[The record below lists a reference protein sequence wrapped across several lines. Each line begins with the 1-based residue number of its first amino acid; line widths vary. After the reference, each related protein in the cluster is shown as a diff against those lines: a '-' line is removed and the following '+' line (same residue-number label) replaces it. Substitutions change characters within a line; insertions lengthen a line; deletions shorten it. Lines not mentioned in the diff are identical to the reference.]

1 MHMGET
7 SIGEALKAYLEKSRI
22 RSGVQALQVHDA
34 WEQIMGKTVA
44 KYTDKLQVVQKTLIV
59 HTSIGPL
66 KQELSYQKKTI
77 VERVNEVL
85 GSGTITDV
93 VIK

>member
-1 MHMGET
+1 MAET
-7 SIGEALKAYLEKSRI
+7 NLGDALKAYIEKSRL
-22 RSGVQALQVHDA
+22 RTGVQALQISEA

-44 KYTDKLQVVQKTLIV
+44 KYTDKLQVIHKTLFV

-77 VERVNEVL
+77 IERVNEIL
-85 GSGTITDV
+85 GANTITDV

>member
-1 MHMGET
+1 MGET
-7 SIGEALKAYLEKSRI
+7 NLGEALKAYLEKSRI
-22 RSGVQALQVHDA
+22 RSGVQALQIQDA

-44 KYTDKLQVVQKTLIV
+44 KYTEKLQVVNKTLFV
-59 HTSIGPL
+59 YTNIGPL

-77 VERVNEVL
+77 VERVNELL
-85 GSGTITDV
+85 GAGTIVDV

>member
-1 MHMGET
+1 MAET
-7 SIGEALKAYLEKSRI
+7 NLGDALKAYLEKSRL
-22 RSGVQALQVHDA
+22 RTGVQALQISEA

-44 KYTDKLQVVQKTLIV
+44 KYTDKLQIIHKTLFV

-77 VERVNEVL
+77 VERVNEIL
-85 GSGTITDV
+85 GAGTITDV

>member
-1 MHMGET
+1 MAESNLGD
-7 SIGEALKAYLEKSRI
+7 ALRAYLEKSRL
-22 RSGVQALQVHDA
+22 RTGVQALQISEA

-44 KYTDKLQVVQKTLIV
+44 KYTDKLQVVHKTLFV

-77 VERVNEVL
+77 IERVNELL
-85 GSGTITDV
+85 GAGTITDV

>member
-1 MHMGET
+1 MSETNMGD
-7 SIGEALKAYLEKSRI
+7 ALKAFLEKSRI
-22 RSGVQALQVHDA
+22 KTGVQALQIQDA

-44 KYTDKLQVVQKTLIV
+44 KYTDKLQVINKTLFV
-59 HTSIGPL
+59 HSSVGPL

-77 VERVNEVL
+77 ITRVNELL
-85 GSGTITDV
+85 GAGTIEDV

>member
-1 MHMGET
+1 MAEANL
-7 SIGEALKAYLEKSRI
+7 GEALKAYLEKSRI
-22 RSGVQALQVHDA
+22 KSGVKALQIKDA

-44 KYTDKLQVVQKTLIV
+44 KYTDKIQVVNKTLFV
-59 HTSIGPL
+59 QTAIGPL

-77 VERVNEVL
+77 MERVNELL
-85 GSGTITDV
+85 GPGTIEDV

>member
-1 MHMGET
+1 MPEANLGD
-7 SIGEALKAYLEKSRI
+7 ALKAFLEKSRI
-22 RSGVQALQVHDA
+22 KSGVRALQIQDA

-44 KYTDKLQVVQKTLIV
+44 KYTDKIQVVNKTLFV
-59 HTSIGPL
+59 QTSIGPL

-77 VERVNEVL
+77 IERVNQL
-85 GSGTITDV
+85 IGPGTIEEV

>member
-1 MHMGET
+1 MAET
-7 SIGEALKAYLEKSRI
+7 NLGDALKAYIEKSRL
-22 RSGVQALQVHDA
+22 RTGVQALQITEA

-44 KYTDKLQVVQKTLIV
+44 KYTDKLQVFHKTLFV

-77 VERVNEVL
+77 IERVNELL
-85 GSGTITDV
+85 GAGTITDV

>member
-1 MHMGET
+1 MAEANL
-7 SIGEALKAYLEKSRI
+7 GEALKAYLEKSRI
-22 RSGVQALQVHDA
+22 KSGVKALQIKDA

-44 KYTDKLQVVQKTLIV
+44 KYTDKIQVVNKTLFV
-59 HTSIGPL
+59 QTAIGPL

-77 VERVNEVL
+77 VDRVNELL
-85 GSGTITDV
+85 GPGTIEDV

>member
-1 MHMGET
+1 MAET
-7 SIGEALKAYLEKSRI
+7 NLGDALKAYLEKSRL
-22 RSGVQALQVHDA
+22 RTGVQALQISEA

-44 KYTDKLQVVQKTLIV
+44 KYTDKLQVIHKTLFV

-77 VERVNEVL
+77 IERVNELL
-85 GSGTITDV
+85 GAGTITDV

>member
-1 MHMGET
+1 MAET
-7 SIGEALKAYLEKSRI
+7 NLGDALRAYLEKSRL
-22 RSGVQALQVHDA
+22 RTGVQALQISEA

-44 KYTDKLQVVQKTLIV
+44 KYTDKLQVIHKTLFV

-77 VERVNEVL
+77 IERVNELL
-85 GSGTITDV
+85 GAGTITDV

>member
-1 MHMGET
+1 MAEANLGD
-7 SIGEALKAYLEKSRI
+7 ALKAYLEKSRI
-22 RSGVQALQVHDA
+22 RSGVQALQIQDA

-44 KYTDKLQVVQKTLIV
+44 KYTDKLQVVNKTLFV

-77 VERVNEVL
+77 VERVNELL
-85 GSGTITDV
+85 GAGTIVDV

>member
-1 MHMGET
+1 MAEANLGD
-7 SIGEALKAYLEKSRI
+7 ALKAFLEKSRVK
-22 RSGVQALQVHDA
+22 SGVKALQIKDA

-44 KYTDKLQVVQKTLIV
+44 KYTDKIQVVNKTLFV
-59 HTSIGPL
+59 HTAIGPL

-77 VERVNEVL
+77 VDRVNELL
-85 GSGTITDV
+85 GPGTIEDV

>member
-1 MHMGET
+1 MAEANLGD
-7 SIGEALKAYLEKSRI
+7 ALKAFLEKSRI
-22 RSGVQALQVHDA
+22 KSGVKALQIKDA

-44 KYTDKLQVVQKTLIV
+44 KYTDKIQVVNKTLFV
-59 HTSIGPL
+59 HTAIGPL

-77 VERVNEVL
+77 VDRVNELL
-85 GSGTITDV
+85 GPGTIEDV

>member
-1 MHMGET
+1 MGET
-7 SIGEALKAYLEKSRI
+7 NLGEALKAYLEKSRLK
-22 RSGVQALQVHDA
+22 SGVQALQIQDA

-44 KYTDKLQVVQKTLIV
+44 KYTEKLQVVNKTLFV
-59 HTSIGPL
+59 YTPVGPL

-77 VERVNEVL
+77 VERVNELL
-85 GSGTITDV
+85 GAGTITEV

>member
-1 MHMGET
+1 MAET
-7 SIGEALKAYLEKSRI
+7 NLGDALKAYLEKSRL
-22 RSGVQALQVHDA
+22 RTGVQALQISEA

-44 KYTDKLQVVQKTLIV
+44 KYTDKLQVIHKTLFV

-77 VERVNEVL
+77 IERVNEIL
-85 GSGTITDV
+85 GAGTITDV

>member
-1 MHMGET
+1 MSEANLGD
-7 SIGEALKAYLEKSRI
+7 ALKAFLEKSRI
-22 RSGVQALQVHDA
+22 KTGVQALQIKDA

-44 KYTDKLQVVQKTLIV
+44 KYTDKLQVVHKTLYV
-59 HTSIGPL
+59 HTAVGPL

-77 VERVNEVL
+77 IQRVNELL
-85 GSGTITDV
+85 GAGTIEEV

>member
-1 MHMGET
+1 MAET
-7 SIGEALKAYLEKSRI
+7 NLGDALKAYLEKSRL
-22 RSGVQALQVHDA
+22 RTGVQALQISEA

-44 KYTDKLQVVQKTLIV
+44 KYTDKLQVIHKTLFV

-77 VERVNEVL
+77 IERVNEIL
-85 GSGTITDV
+85 GDGTITDV

>member
-1 MHMGET
+1 MAEANL
-7 SIGEALKAYLEKSRI
+7 GEALKAYLEKSRI
-22 RSGVQALQVHDA
+22 KSGVKALQIKDA

-44 KYTDKLQVVQKTLIV
+44 KYTDKIQVVNKTLFV
-59 HTSIGPL
+59 QTAIGPL

-77 VERVNEVL
+77 IERVNELL
-85 GSGTITDV
+85 GPGTIEDV

>member
-1 MHMGET
+1 MAEANL
-7 SIGEALKAYLEKSRI
+7 GEALKAYLEKSRI
-22 RSGVQALQVHDA
+22 KSGVKALQIKDA

-44 KYTDKLQVVQKTLIV
+44 KYTDKIQVVNKTLFV
-59 HTSIGPL
+59 QTAIGPL

-77 VERVNEVL
+77 MERVNELL
-85 GSGTITDV
+85 GPDTIEDV